1 MNASRHHGGGGLLDT
16 LAHAALWSGMFRL
29 LRHAPVLV
37 VVAVMAAAGVY
48 MIVRRRRQGR

>member
-1 MNASRHHGGGGLLDT
+1 VNASRHHGGGGLLDT